1 MNKPAASL
9 LIAVTLAA
17 LPRAGGADPR
27 LNEPHLALRPLA
39 PDQAARAEAILASG
53 PETGQAE
60 AFEANSGGVATTQGQ
75 SFRDILPGLSD
86 EARMQATLGEALFD
100 KLWVAAPSTTRA
112 SDGLGPVFNARSCAG
127 CHPGGGRGRPEPEGI
142 SGLVARLSNPTAAGA
157 PDPDLVALGAWH
169 PIGGDPVFGRQLN
182 TRALP
187 ELPPEGQLS
196 IDWIEEKVSLSGG
209 EVAHLRRPRAR
220 VKDAGQGALA
230 PETRVDLRVAPQ
242 MIGLGLLEAIPA
254 AAILEQA
261 DPEDADGD
269 GISGRAAVAPSRQHG
284 QPMLGRFGHKA
295 QVATLADMSASALFH
310 DLGLSSPLYP
320 QPEGDCA
327 SAACAALP
335 DGEDAGL
342 RDGREVSAEAVAALT
357 RYAGALAVP
366 ARRAVDDPQVLAGK
380 AAFHDAGC
388 AACHRPK
395 QLTHQLVDDPARSF
409 QLIWPYTDLLLHD
422 MGPELAAAAPEG
434 AASASEW
441 RTPPLWGIGLSA
453 QVTGPPATY
462 LHDGRA
468 RSLLEATLWHGG
480 EAEAAR
486 DRVAAM
492 AREARAALIRFLE
505 SL

>member
-1 MNKPAASL
+1 MTQPARTFLAALS
-9 LIAVTLAA
+9 LAA
-17 LPRAGGADPR
+17 LPIAGAADLR
-27 LNEPHLALRPLA
+27 LNEPHLSVLPLA
-39 PDQAARAEAILASG
+39 PDQAARAEAVLPSG
-53 PETGQAE
+53 LESGQAE
-60 AFEANSGGVATTQGQ
+60 AFEVNSGGAATTQGQ

-100 KLWVAAPSTTRA
+100 KLWVAAPSATRA

-127 CHPGGGRGRPEPEGI
+127 CHPGGGRGRPDPEAI
-142 SGLVARLSNPTAAGA
+142 SGLVARLSNPATADR
-157 PDPDLVALGAWH
+157 PDPALAAWGAWH
-169 PIGGDPVFGRQLN
+169 AVGGDPLFGRQLN

-187 ELPPEGQLS
+187 ELSPEGHLS
-196 IDWIEEKVSLSGG
+196 IDWLEHEVTLAGG
-209 EVAHLRRPRAR
+209 ETVRLRRPAVR
-220 VKDAGQGALA
+220 VSEAGQGPLA
-230 PETRVDLRVAPQ
+230 PETSVDLRVAPQ

-254 AAILEQA
+254 AAILAQA

-269 GISGRAAVAPSRQHG
+269 GISGRAALAPSRSFD

-327 SAACAALP
+327 STACRALP

-366 ARRAVDDPQVLAGK
+366 DRRAPEDAQVLAGK

-395 QLTHQLVDDPARSF
+395 QLTHQLADDPARSF
-409 QLIWPYTDLLLHD
+409 QMIWPYTDLLLHD
-422 MGPELAAAAPEG
+422 MGPGLAAEAAEG

-453 QVTGPPATY
+453 QVTGQPATY

-468 RSLLEATLWHGG
+468 GSLLEATLWHGG

-492 AREARAALIRFLE
+492 APETRAALIRFLE